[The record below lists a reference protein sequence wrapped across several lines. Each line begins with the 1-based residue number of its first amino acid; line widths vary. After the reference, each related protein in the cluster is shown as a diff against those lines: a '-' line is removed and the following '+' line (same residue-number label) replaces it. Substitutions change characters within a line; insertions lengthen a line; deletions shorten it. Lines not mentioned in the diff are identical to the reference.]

1 MKPKAYSYIRW
12 SSERQTSGDSLK
24 RQLELS
30 EAYATEHGLE
40 LDNRLKDEGVS
51 AYHGLNHTKGDLSI
65 FLDQIRTGEVAPG
78 SYLLVESLDRVSREN
93 VIDAQTLF
101 LQIIN
106 AGITVV
112 TLLPH
117 RTCVYSRE
125 TILRNP
131 TDLILTIV
139 EMIRAHEESAHKADR
154 VAKAFASKRSDL
166 ETAKAKGRLH
176 REIFTKNLPAWISIV
191 DGEKVLNEKVKTVRR
206 VFTLLAEGIGRHKV
220 VQLLNAEKEPV
231 LGPTGK
237 QGWHPSHIHHLLHGK
252 AVIGVFQP
260 HRIIHENGRRKR
272 VPIGDPVEGYFP
284 AAIDEDL
291 YHRAHAA
298 RVRNRMKVGRK
309 GLRYNNLLRAGLAH
323 CEVCNSHMNY
333 QDKGQKSVPNYVCS
347 AAVRGICSNTTKYR
361 VSRIEEAILN
371 HVSEVHAT
379 DIEPVENRAR
389 EIELAAKV
397 RRRDELK
404 AEQADAVKA
413 NLRNLRAVADHIAA
427 MQEEEDRLNVE
438 IAQLRQEIASS
449 AVTPSITERLA
460 FIASVKRSMKEG
472 TDEEVYRRRARL
484 ADALRD
490 VVTDVVFAPEGHVDL
505 IVLNG
510 IAAYRIEQ
518 GGVRTAKVKVGPGPG
533 DAPIDA
539 FIPPHAPPQDRI
551 MLDKKIRDVVAG

>member
-30 EAYATEHGLE
+30 EAYAAEHGLD

-51 AYHGLNHTKGDLSI
+51 AYHGLNRTKGDLS
-65 FLDQIRTGEVAPG
+65 PG

-154 VAKAFASKRSDL
+154 VAKAFASKRSEL
-166 ETAKAKGRLH
+166 EAAKVAGRLH

-191 DGEKVLNEKVKTVRR
+191 DGEKVLNKKVKTVRK
-206 VFTLLAEGIGRHKV
+206 VFTLLAEGIGRHKI
-220 VQLLNAEKEPV
+220 VQLLNAEREPA
-231 LGPTGK
+231 LGPAGK

-272 VPIGDPVEGYFP
+272 VPVGDPVEGYFP

-298 RVRNRMKVGRK
+298 RARNHTR
-309 GLRYNNLLRAGLAH
+309 
-323 CEVCNSHMNY
+323 
-333 QDKGQKSVPNYVCS
+333 
-347 AAVRGICSNTTKYR
+347 
-361 VSRIEEAILN
+361 
-371 HVSEVHAT
+371 
-379 DIEPVENRAR
+379 
-389 EIELAAKV
+389 
-397 RRRDELK
+397 
-404 AEQADAVKA
+404 
-413 NLRNLRAVADHIAA
+413 
-427 MQEEEDRLNVE
+427 
-438 IAQLRQEIASS
+438 
-449 AVTPSITERLA
+449 
-460 FIASVKRSMKEG
+460 
-472 TDEEVYRRRARL
+472 
-484 ADALRD
+484 
-490 VVTDVVFAPEGHVDL
+490 
-505 IVLNG
+505 
-510 IAAYRIEQ
+510 
-518 GGVRTAKVKVGPGPG
+518 
-533 DAPIDA
+533 
-539 FIPPHAPPQDRI
+539 
-551 MLDKKIRDVVAG
+551 